1 MLISTQ
7 THRLT
12 AVFGAK
18 EALRMIKEAGFDC
31 ADFSFFDAMDTVKLG
46 ENAIEFAKDLRAYAD
61 SIGMRYN
68 QAHAPFVFSYEKSV
82 NYKTEI
88 VPIIIKTIEICEILG
103 VDTLIV
109 HPLHFVSYK
118 DNKEM
123 LHDVNMEYYNILRPY
138 AEKAG
143 IRICLENMFQCYPRT
158 SKIIPSVCCFD
169 GGFTE
174 YFDEL
179 SSDTFTC
186 CLDIGHCGL
195 VDTDPQDAIRIL
207 GHDRLGALHVHD
219 NDFISDKHIAI
230 GMGKIDWNAV
240 AKAFADIDYKGVFT
254 LEADNA
260 FAGIQKEFM
269 PEMLKYMYSSAKKVV
284 DKIEEY
290 KNAAK

>member
-7 THRLT
+7 TDRLT
-12 AVFGAK
+12 SVFGAK

-31 ADFSFFDAMDTVKLG
+31 ADFSFFGAMDTVKLG

-158 SKIIPSVCCFD
+158 NKIIPSVCCFD

-186 CLDIGHCGL
+186 CLDVGHCGL
-195 VDTDPQDAIRIL
+195 VGTDPQDAIRIL

-230 GMGKIDWNAV
+230 GMGKIDWDSV

>member
-1 MLISTQ
+1 MFISTQ

-12 AVFGAK
+12 SVFGPK
-18 EALRMIKEAGFDC
+18 EALRIIKEAGFDC
-31 ADFSFFDAMDTVKLG
+31 ADFSFFDTMDTVKLG

-61 SIGMRYN
+61 SIGMTYN
-68 QAHAPFVFSYEKSV
+68 QAHAPFVLPYEKSV

-109 HPLHFVSYK
+109 HPLHFISYK
-118 DNKEM
+118 DNKEK
-123 LHDVNMEYYNILRPY
+123 LHDINMEYYNILRPY

-143 IRICLENMFQCYPRT
+143 VRICLENMFQCYPRT

-169 GGFTE
+169 
-174 YFDEL
+174 EL
-179 SSDTFTC
+179 NSDVFTC

-195 VDTDPQDAIRIL
+195 VGTDPQDAIRML

-219 NDFISDKHIAI
+219 NDFISDKHTII
-230 GMGKIDWNAV
+230 GMGKIDWDAV

-254 LEADNA
+254 LEADSA
-260 FAGIQKEFM
+260 FAGVQKEFM
-269 PEMLKYMYSSAKKVV
+269 PEMAKYMYACAKMVV

-290 KNAAK
+290 KKAAK